1 MVWGVAV
8 EVAKQKREYE
18 VRCKWRRLN
27 ASRDALGSSDE
38 ARKTSRRTNWSVSW
52 MIAYLD

>member
-1 MVWGVAV
+1 LGVAV
-8 EVAKQKREYE
+8 EVAKQRREYE

-27 ASRDALGSSDE
+27 AGRDALGSSDE
-38 ARKTSRRTNWSVSW
+38 ARKRSRRNWSVSW